1 MCVIRYF
8 GYNNEEEVA
17 ERDLMDSL
25 GQDAIKE
32 QIEMAEEDK
41 ALEEEEEEEGAGD
54 EYRCGMMMMIFAV
67 FSHKIISERE
77 TGAVLPGQKMVSQ

>member
-41 ALEEEEEEEGAGD
+41 ALEEEEEEEGARD
-54 EYRCGMMMMIFAV
+54 DYRCGMMMIFAV
-67 FSHKIISERE
+67 FSYKIISEMRL
-77 TGAVLPGQKMVSQ
+77 VPVCLVRRW

>member
-54 EYRCGMMMMIFAV
+54 DYRCGMMMIFVV
-67 FSHKIISERE
+67 FSYKIISERE
-77 TGAVLPGQKMVSQ
+77 TGAVLPGLKMVSQ